1 MPDPN
6 IERILAEKRWLDNH
20 PQFEQRPAT
29 IREFMGSDYLNIEAK
44 VRPGVMAALIEIFG
58 DHIDPDW
65 ISVKR
70 KAVMTGGIGIGKT
83 TFASIV
89 LPYMIHWVYCLRDPQ
104 DYFGLMA
111 GSRIAFMM
119 MSTSEKQAK
128 EVLFGDV
135 KARIEDA
142 PWFRSYCKRDPKF
155 ENQIRF
161 NKDLWILPG
170 GSEETRFEG
179 YNILG
184 GIIDEGDSHKQTV
197 RKDYAEEGYDTIN
210 SRIESRFM
218 NHAAG
223 KHRGILIIIG
233 QTKSA
238 TGFMR
243 KMYDEFTVDPDAT
256 AIRMSIW
263 ESIGW
268 HNFTEN
274 ENDAKNFRETAPRKS
289 FVYDVIRKEIIP
301 KQEAMA
307 RGIDFTSK
315 NNDHFIEVPTAYL
328 SGFVRNPVKALRDL
342 AGIPPEAADPFIS
355 LTHRITAC
363 QDAWHARM
371 GNKSPVNE
379 SAHEP
384 RFEQWFR
391 GRDRLKRVL
400 HVDMAYSAEGDA
412 LGMAMGHV
420 PEIVDIDGEEKP
432 LIVFDFIMRW
442 HAAPGTEIILGDVRR
457 LIYRLKF
464 DLGFNLTRVT
474 LDGFEGVDFRQQ
486 LAKNKIPHETLSV
499 DKKKMPYE
507 DLRDAIY
514 DSRCLF
520 PQYMTKLNKGDS
532 DTVNIAF
539 RELSQL
545 QDVGQKIDHPPH
557 GSKDVADA
565 MAAVTHYLMNDS
577 QYRRG
582 AVRSTKRALGS
593 MPAVPGLGG
602 EVDDLVEAKPM
613 NLEEFL
619 AGTDK
624 NKSLVSLDIMKD
636 PSAFPV
642 GAPDEQTILS
652 VDWSMNSGGLPEIPW

>member
-1 MPDPN
+1 MTSPDPHM
-6 IERILAEKRWLDNH
+6 ERILAEKRWLDTH
-20 PQFEQRPAT
+20 PWFEQRPAT
-29 IREFMGSDYLNIEAK
+29 IREFMGPDYLNIEKK
-44 VRPGVMAALIEIFG
+44 VRPGVMDALVDIFG
-58 DHIDPDW
+58 DKIDTHW

-104 DYFGLMA
+104 DYFNLMA

-135 KARIEDA
+135 KARIDEA
-142 PWFRSYCKRDPKF
+142 PWFRTYCKRDTKF

-184 GIIDEGDSHKQTV
+184 GIIDEGDSHKKTE

-218 NHAAG
+218 DHSAG

-243 KMYDEFTVDPDAT
+243 TMYNDFLKDPDAS

-263 ESIGW
+263 ESLGW
-268 HNFTEN
+268 CKFTEN
-274 ENDAKNFRETAPRKS
+274 PADADNMRETAPRKS
-289 FVYDVIRKEIIP
+289 FIYDVIRKEIIP
-301 KQEAMA
+301 KSEAIA
-307 RGIDFTSK
+307 RGIDFTTKGASDK
-315 NNDHFIEVPTAYL
+315 FIEVPTAYM
-328 SGFVRNPVKALRDL
+328 SGFIRNPVKALRDL
-342 AGIPPEAADPFIS
+342 AGIPPESTDPFIS
-355 LTHRITAC
+355 LTHRIGSC
-363 QDAWHARM
+363 QDLWHARM
-371 GNKSPVNE
+371 GKSVPVND
-379 SAHEP
+379 SSHDPKFEP
-384 RFEQWFR
+384 WFR
-391 GRDRLKRVL
+391 ARDRLKRVL
-400 HVDMAYSAEGDA
+400 HVDMAYSDAGDA

-420 PEIVDIDGEEKP
+420 PELVDIDHEEKP
-432 LIVFDFIMRW
+432 LIVFDFIMRI
-442 HAAPGTEIILGDVRR
+442 HAAPGTEIILGDIRR
-457 LIYRLKF
+457 MIYKLKF
-464 DLGFNLTRVT
+464 DLGYNLHRVT

-486 LAKNKIPHETLSV
+486 LAKNKIAWETLSV

-514 DSRCLF
+514 DERCLF
-520 PQYMTKLNKGDS
+520 PQYMTKLNKGDI

-545 QDVGQKIDHPPH
+545 EDTGKKIDHPAN

-582 AVRSTKRALGS
+582 ARRGGRKLGD
-593 MPAVPGLGG
+593 MPDLGKL
-602 EVDDLVEAKPM
+602 EKASDPMDLAA
-613 NLEEFL
+613 FL
-619 AGTDK
+619 AGKEDR
-624 NKSLVSLDIMKD
+624 SLVSLNTLSQD
-636 PSAFPV
+636 PAAFITH
-642 GAPDEQTILS
+642 APDEATILS
-652 VDWSMNSGGLPEIPW
+652 VDWSAKSAGFGEVPW